1 MPTVLGAC
9 FKNHVHIH
17 YQGRGHFTFPALR
30 RLTFC
35 QTPGVPAQPKN
46 KQKRLAPAWALRC
59 ATGPLPPASLKR
71 TTARNRSS
79 SGSVSGGYA
88 SGRLINSS
96 SRPGRLMGHTIK
108 IKSQAD
114 QEQIKSRSRA
124 DQEQIKSRASGQRAR
139 ARARAGY
146 DVPIS
151 QNSAKNLFF
160 VPGFAAKP

>member
-1 MPTVLGAC
+1 MLQKSCTYPLPRARPLHLSGLTPA
-9 FKNHVHIH
+9 
-17 YQGRGHFTFPALR
+17 HFLSNAT
-30 RLTFC
+30 
-35 QTPGVPAQPKN
+35 KS

-88 SGRLINSS
+88 SGRLIDAS

-114 QEQIKSRSRA
+114 QEQIKSR
-124 DQEQIKSRASGQRAR
+124 ASGQRARAR

-151 QNSAKNLFF
+151 QNSAKNLFL
-160 VPGFAAKP
+160 PGAWTRGVDAGNKNGQPWGRPFLVTLKP